1 MDNVIDFKRKRA
13 ILRSGIKDIRVIDE
27 MLEKRLDPCDP
38 EHRKEYNEDKAIDF
52 FFEQFKQDTISQVD
66 YEIPLEGITIET
78 GDLDIKYV
86 NFDNNNGE

>member
-52 FFEQFKQDTISQVD
+52 FFEQFKQDTIDQLD
-66 YEIPLEGITIET
+66 YEISLEGITIET
-78 GDLDIKYV
+78 GDLGIKYV
-86 NFDNNNGE
+86 KFEDNNE